1 MLRLASTTIAALVLL
16 LTAPFASAQTA
27 TPLPGFNVDVRE
39 TSVSG
44 LSSGGFM
51 AVQFDVAFS
60 SFVKGAGIV
69 AGGPYYCARGDV
81 QTATSVCS
89 CVPFGCFMPGMIDT
103 PSLIR
108 ITDQNAGRG
117 LIDPV
122 ANLARH
128 RIWLFSGTADT
139 AVPPRVMNELDTY
152 YRNYIDP
159 SQIAYENRIPAEHAQ
174 PTDDF
179 GNACGTRADPYIND
193 CDYDGA
199 GQLLR
204 WIYGPLSP
212 RNDGALSGSFVQ
224 FDQTE
229 FLANPTSHGMD
240 TTGWAYVPAA
250 CREDEPCRLHV
261 VFHGCQQ
268 YQSRRYFQPGAG
280 MTTFGTTYVRNT
292 GYNEWADTNNFIV
305 LYPQAIS
312 SSGNPNGCWDWWG
325 YDDPNYALKSGR
337 QMAAVKG
344 MVDRVTGGFVSLPA
358 PAGLR
363 VTGHHRQHGD
373 AELGRRLGCRGL
385 QPLPERPQGERR
397 SDRRHHL
404 HRHQLGPGD
413 LLQLRRRRGRLG
425 RPRGCPVGRD
435 NGEHDRH
442 GTGGADTHRL
452 ADRHGGAGIRGAVL
466 DGSCRCRRLRHP
478 ARHGPRRP
486 VRARQPS
493 PGLRH
498 HVRGCD
504 GDSGHD
510 LLLRRP
516 LGQRVRHRQRRLERG
531 QRHDRRRPGLLH
543 RHQLRPCPG
552 RPRPQRAGDR
562 PRQRLEPEHGPLQ
575 HLHRHH
581 PAPDRPRRLRGR
593 HLPGLSP
600 GESTMP
606 VPAPFGFFWPLSGD
620 VTQAWATW
628 ARMVGQWGLININ
641 VGGDSTPD
649 PVLERRIVDE
659 VASYG
664 RQLGR
669 ISEAL
674 EALIEATVTEEAAD
688 GQRLDRSKLKRDE
701 QIAALLEF
709 RAMLRQIEAVKTK
722 G

>member
-1 MLRLASTTIAALVLL
+1 MLRLASTAIAALVLL
-16 LTAPFASAQTA
+16 LGVTFARAPTAA
-27 TPLPGFNVDVRE
+27 PLPGFNVDVRE

-103 PSLIR
+103 PALIR

-179 GNACGTRADPYIND
+179 GSSCGTRADPYIND

-212 RNDGALSGSFVQ
+212 RNDGALDGSFVQ

-229 FLANPTSHGMD
+229 FLANSASHGMD

-250 CREDEPCRLHV
+250 CREGEPCRLHV

-280 MTTFGTTYVRNT
+280 MTTFGTTYVRNA
-292 GYNEWADTNNFIV
+292 GYNEWADSNNIVV
-305 LYPQAIS
+305 LYPQAIA

-337 QMAAVKG
+337 QMATVKG
-344 MVDRVTGGFVSLPA
+344 MVDRVTAGFVSLPA

-363 VTGHHRQHGD
+363 VTATTDSSVTLGWDAVSAAAGFNLYRNGRKVNAAPIGD
-373 AELGRRLGCRGL
+373 IAFTDTGLAPGTSFSYAVAAVGTDGREGA
-385 QPLPERPQGERR
+385 R
-397 SDRRHHL
+397 SATIAASTT
-404 HRHQLGPGD
+404 
-413 LLQLRRRRGRLG
+413 
-425 RPRGCPVGRD
+425 
-435 NGEHDRH
+435 
-442 GTGGADTHRL
+442 GT
-452 ADRHGGAGIRGAVL
+452 
-466 DGSCRCRRLRHP
+466 
-478 ARHGPRRP
+478 
-486 VRARQPS
+486 
-493 PGLRH
+493 
-498 HVRGCD
+498 
-504 GDSGHD
+504 
-510 LLLRRP
+510 
-516 LGQRVRHRQRRLERG
+516 
-531 QRHDRRRPGLLH
+531 
-543 RHQLRPCPG
+543 
-552 RPRPQRAGDR
+552 
-562 PRQRLEPEHGPLQ
+562 
-575 HLHRHH
+575 
-581 PAPDRPRRLRGR
+581 AP
-593 HLPGLSP
+593 
-600 GESTMP
+600 P
-606 VPAPFGFFWPLSGD
+606 VPAPTGLRVD
-620 VTQAWATW
+620 T
-628 ARMVGQWGLININ
+628 VGQGSVALSWTAAVGVAGYDVLRGRASGGPYAPVNQSPISATTFTDGSVTPATTFFYVVRSVSQSGAASTASNEVSATTAAAPVCFTATNYDHVRAGRARNVLGIARANGSNQSMGLFNIF
-641 VGGDSTPD
+641 
-649 PVLERRIVDE
+649 IV
-659 VASYG
+659 
-664 RQLGR
+664 
-669 ISEAL
+669 
-674 EALIEATVTEEAAD
+674 TT
-688 GQRLDRSKLKRDE
+688 
-701 QIAALLEF
+701 
-709 RAMLRQIEAVKTK
+709 LRQTGPNAYVVGTCPA
-722 G
+722 

>member
-1 MLRLASTTIAALVLL
+1 MLRLASSTIAALVLL

-212 RNDGALSGSFVQ
+212 RNDGALGGSFVQ

-268 YQSRRYFQPGAG
+268 YQSRRYFLPSAG

-344 MVDRVTGGFVSLPA
+344 MVDRVTAGFVSLPA

-363 VTGHHRQHGD
+363 VTAITDSTVTLSWDAVSAAAGFNLYRNGRKVNDAPIGD
-373 AELGRRLGCRGL
+373 ITFTDTSLAPGTSFNYAVAAVGSDGREGA
-385 QPLPERPQGERR
+385 R
-397 SDRRHHL
+397 SATITASTT
-404 HRHQLGPGD
+404 GTA
-413 LLQLRRRRGRLG
+413 
-425 RPRGCPVGRD
+425 PVVP
-435 NGEHDRH
+435 
-442 GTGGADTHRL
+442 TPT
-452 ADRHGGAGIRGAVL
+452 
-466 DGSCRCRRLRHP
+466 
-478 ARHGPRRP
+478 
-486 VRARQPS
+486 
-493 PGLRH
+493 GLRIDT
-498 HVRGCD
+498 V
-504 GDSGHD
+504 
-510 LLLRRP
+510 
-516 LGQRVRHRQRRLERG
+516 GQGSVALSWTAA
-531 QRHDRRRPGLLH
+531 
-543 RHQLRPCPG
+543 
-552 RPRPQRAGDR
+552 AGVAGYDI
-562 PRQRLEPEHGPLQ
+562 
-575 HLHRHH
+575 
-581 PAPDRPRRLRGR
+581 LRGTA
-593 HLPGLSP
+593 PGGP
-600 GESTMP
+600 YAP
-606 VPAPFGFFWPLSGD
+606 VNQAPVS
-620 VTQAWATW
+620 ATTF
-628 ARMVGQWGLININ
+628 A
-641 VGGDSTPD
+641 D
-649 PVLERRIVDE
+649 
-659 VASYG
+659 
-664 RQLGR
+664 
-669 ISEAL
+669 
-674 EALIEATVTEEAAD
+674 ATVTPATTYFYVVRSVSASGATSAASNEVSATTAAAPVCFTATNYD
-688 GQRLDRSKLKRDE
+688 HVRAGRARNVLG
-701 QIAALLEF
+701 IA
-709 RAMLRQIEAVKTK
+709 RANGSNQSMGLFNIFIVTTLRQTGPDAYVVGTCPA
-722 G
+722 